1 MKEEFLCLLTV
12 GASERART
20 DTRAFRTLGSAS
32 TCVIGILLLL
42 LLLLLFWCIVLSI
55 LLGCH
60 IPFCSACPWSSCEG
74 EVGWDGTG
82 VGPGGDGDGDLS
94 RTGEAVPLPGRE
106 EDGILCPWWLDAS
119 SPPTFC
125 PMLLMMLFPPPLLLL
140 LLLFIV
146 WVPGDWKDLEGL
158 VPAREFSSVV
168 AGAGSC
174 CTGACTSSPSR
185 LQKNLMY
192 LSLVI

>member
-1 MKEEFLCLLTV
+1 MKEEFLRLLTV

-42 LLLLLFWCIVLSI
+42 LVLFWCKVFSI

-106 EDGILCPWWLDAS
+106 DGSLCPWWLDAS
-119 SPPTFC
+119 SPPAFC
-125 PMLLMMLFPPPLLLL
+125 PMLMLVPPPLLLL
-140 LLLFIV
+140 LFIV
-146 WVPGDWKDLEGL
+146 CVPGDWKDLEGL
-158 VPAREFSSVV
+158 PAREFSSVV

-174 CTGACTSSPSR
+174 CTGACISSLSSR
-185 LQKNLMY
+185 LQKNMMH